1 MQNYK
6 KDTIVVSRDALCDKA
21 LNLIETQGFP
31 VVIAD
36 DIKGVEHQNKK
47 VRLSLSSAVKADVA
61 ADPDEASGA
70 QIVPSGAHRGCLPP
84 LGAQSEPS
92 EASKETDQNADPNA
106 VIQKTGETKPLFT
119 PSSAF
124 FSSGSMG
131 NGKFMQAAVALST
144 LSGPTVTMPA
154 DKGVGASVAA
164 ETNSASAHVPV
175 SAEAF
180 TVPTNADAP
189 AAAETPKSAVMTT
202 AVTGLAATTHAPVAT
217 KPNPPK
223 KPPTAYLLFSAS
235 IRAGLKEQN
244 PGATLGS
251 LAKISGA
258 MWADMEK
265 SDKAPFVSQAE
276 AAQRSYTDAMKAYV
290 EQHGPVLAKVN
301 KRKQEEAQLGDEN
314 M

>member
-70 QIVPSGAHRGCLPP
+70 QIVPS
-84 LGAQSEPS
+84 GAQSEPS

-223 KPPTAYLLFSAS
+223 KQIPM
-235 IRAGLKEQN
+235 R
-244 PGATLGS
+244 
-251 LAKISGA
+251 
-258 MWADMEK
+258 
-265 SDKAPFVSQAE
+265 
-276 AAQRSYTDAMKAYV
+276 
-290 EQHGPVLAKVN
+290 
-301 KRKQEEAQLGDEN
+301 
-314 M
+314 